1 MVLSRYLVGLFL
13 LVLLVLSLL
22 LPRPSSAGPP
32 VQQDNGVDQAS
43 TPRPTGDDAAV
54 DWANVELREE
64 RNSYLPEAGTPTPP
78 DTPGAP
84 GESRPEPGDT
94 APSPPEGETP
104 RAAEPGT
111 PGAISPEGGAHYVVK
126 RGDTVYDIAGRYG
139 LTVAVLAAANNLA
152 DPSVIFPGEVL
163 LIPDESGSVAQ
174 AETAAAVT
182 AAPAAAATP
191 DVPGEGNSYTVRSGD
206 NPYRIARRFGVPVQ
220 TLIEINH
227 ITNPTRLKVGQ
238 VLIIPGPD
246 ATAPLAPEP
255 QATLPATEA
264 ADGAYVVR
272 PGDTLYGIARRL
284 GMTTAALAGVNDLP
298 DPRRL
303 DVGQVLVIPNPESE
317 SAATP
322 LPPSPTATAPPP
334 TPTVEETPAPQD
346 TGFIWPVEGGTIS
359 QYFRYGHGAIDILLP
374 VGTPIVAAADGVIEF
389 SGWNNYGYGW
399 LTIIDHG
406 NGFRTLYAH
415 QSELLVET
423 DQEVRQGQL
432 IGKSGHTGWSTHPHL
447 HFEIILNHVLKDPC
461 AYLPGGC

>member
-22 LPRPSSAGPP
+22 VPRPSSAGPSL
-32 VQQDNGVDQAS
+32 QQMDGPDRAS
-43 TPRPTGDDAAV
+43 PPPPTDDDPAV
-54 DWANVELREE
+54 DWENMELREG
-64 RNSYLPEAGTPTPP
+64 RDTYLPEGGTPPP
-78 DTPGAP
+78 P
-84 GESRPEPGDT
+84 GEWRPEPGDT
-94 APSPPEGETP
+94 APSPPEGEPP
-104 RAAEPGT
+104 RTTEPGT
-111 PGAISPEGGAHYVVK
+111 PDAIAPEGGVRYVVQP
-126 RGDTVYDIAGRYG
+126 GDTVYDIAGRYG
-139 LTVAVLAAANNLA
+139 LTVAVLAAANNLT
-152 DPSVIFPGEVL
+152 DPGVIFPGEVL
-163 LIPDESGSVAQ
+163 LIPDGSGSVAE

-182 AAPAAAATP
+182 AEPAAAATP
-191 DVPGEGNSYTVRSGD
+191 DLSGEGNTYTVRSGD

-238 VLIIPGPD
+238 LLIIPGPD
-246 ATAPLAPEP
+246 VTVPPAPEP
-255 QATLPATEA
+255 QATLPATAA
-264 ADGAYVVR
+264 ADGTYIVR
-272 PGDTLYGIARRL
+272 PGDTLYEIARRL
-284 GMTTAALAGVNDLP
+284 GATTAALAAANDLA

-303 DVGQVLVIPNPESE
+303 DVGQVLIIPDPESE
-317 SAATP
+317 SAPTP

-334 TPTVEETPAPQD
+334 TPTVEQTPAPQD
-346 TGFIWPVEGGTIS
+346 TGFIWPVEGRTIA

-415 QSELLVET
+415 QSELLVEA

-447 HFEIILNHVLKDPC
+447 HFEVILNHVLKDPC